1 MNVYEKALRDLFGKS
16 EELKDIKYTG
26 RTCLARLDKDLR
38 VKLQFVTT
46 GTAGNYT
53 AICASIINRTDGVVD
68 KQTFRFRDMV
78 PARSGSQ
85 AFGLQYPYIWEYNGD
100 PEWYGQPLSAKEKQL
115 VRDSILDYVEMYM
128 EPEMTMSSQSM

>member
-1 MNVYEKALRDLFGKS
+1 MNIYERALRDLFGKS
-16 EELKDIKYTG
+16 EDLKDIKYTG

-78 PARSGSQ
+78 PARQGSQ
-85 AFGLQYPYIWEYNGD
+85 AFGLQYPYIWEYNGN
-100 PEWYGQPLSAKEKQL
+100 PEWYGQPLSSKEKQL
-115 VRDSILDYVEMYM
+115 VRDSILDYVGMYM
-128 EPEMTMSSQSM
+128 EQDMSMSGQSM

>member
-85 AFGLQYPYIWEYNGD
+85 AFGLQYPYIWEYNGN
-100 PEWYGQPLSAKEKQL
+100 PEWYGQPLSPKEKQL

-128 EPEMTMSSQSM
+128 EQDMAMSEQVM

>member
-16 EELKDIKYTG
+16 GDLKDIKYTG

-85 AFGLQYPYIWEYNGD
+85 AFGLQYPYIWEYNGN
-100 PEWYGQPLSAKEKQL
+100 PEWYGQPLSIKEKQL

-128 EPEMTMSSQSM
+128 EQDMTMSEQVM

>member
-85 AFGLQYPYIWEYNGD
+85 AFGLQYPYIWEYNGN
-100 PEWYGQPLSAKEKQL
+100 PEWYGQPLSTKENQL

-128 EPEMTMSSQSM
+128 EQDMAMSEQVM

>member
-85 AFGLQYPYIWEYNGD
+85 AFGLQYPYIWEYNGN

-128 EPEMTMSSQSM
+128 EPEMTMSCQSM

>member
-85 AFGLQYPYIWEYNGD
+85 AFGLQYPYIWEYNGN

-128 EPEMTMSSQSM
+128 EQDMFMSGQST

>member
-85 AFGLQYPYIWEYNGD
+85 AFGLQYPYIWEYNGN
-100 PEWYGQPLSAKEKQL
+100 PEWYGQPLSPKEKQL

-128 EPEMTMSSQSM
+128 EQDMEMSEQVM

>member
-16 EELKDIKYTG
+16 AELKDIKYTG

-46 GTAGNYT
+46 GTAGKYT

-85 AFGLQYPYIWEYNGD
+85 AFGLQYPYIWEYNGN
-100 PEWYGQPLSAKEKQL
+100 PEWYGKPLSAKEKQL

-128 EPEMTMSSQSM
+128 EQDMAMSEQVM

>member
-16 EELKDIKYTG
+16 VELKDIKYTG

-78 PARSGSQ
+78 PARAGSQ
-85 AFGLQYPYIWEYNGD
+85 AFGLQYPYIWEYNGN
-100 PEWYGQPLSAKEKQL
+100 PEWYGQPLSKKEKQL

-128 EPEMTMSSQSM
+128 EQDMAMSEQVM

>member
-68 KQTFRFRDMV
+68 KQTFRSRDMV

-85 AFGLQYPYIWEYNGD
+85 AFGLQYPYIWEYNGN
-100 PEWYGQPLSAKEKQL
+100 PEWYGQPLSTKEKQL

-128 EPEMTMSSQSM
+128 EQDLSMSVQVM

>member
-85 AFGLQYPYIWEYNGD
+85 AFGLQYPYIWEYNGN

-128 EPEMTMSSQSM
+128 EQDMSMSGQVM

>member
-26 RTCLARLDKDLR
+26 RTCLARLDKNLR

-68 KQTFRFRDMV
+68 KHTFRFRDMV

-85 AFGLQYPYIWEYNGD
+85 AFGLQYPYIWEYNGN
-100 PEWYGQPLSAKEKQL
+100 PEWYGQPLSTKEKQL

-128 EPEMTMSSQSM
+128 EQDMSMSGQVM

>member
-16 EELKDIKYTG
+16 DELKDIKYTG

-68 KQTFRFRDMV
+68 KQTFRCRDMV

-85 AFGLQYPYIWEYNGD
+85 AFGLQYPYIWEYNGN

-115 VRDSILDYVEMYM
+115 VRDSILGYVEMYM
-128 EPEMTMSSQSM
+128 EPEMTMSGQSM

>member
-16 EELKDIKYTG
+16 EKLKDIKYTG

-85 AFGLQYPYIWEYNGD
+85 AFGLQYPYIWEYNGN
-100 PEWYGQPLSAKEKQL
+100 PEWYGQPLSTKEKQL
-115 VRDSILDYVEMYM
+115 VRDSILEYVEMYM
-128 EPEMTMSSQSM
+128 EQDMSMSGQVM

>member
-85 AFGLQYPYIWEYNGD
+85 AFGLQYPYIWEYNGN
-100 PEWYGQPLSAKEKQL
+100 PEWYGQPLSTKEKQL

-128 EPEMTMSSQSM
+128 EQDMEMPEQVM

>member
-85 AFGLQYPYIWEYNGD
+85 PFGLQYPYIWEYNGN
-100 PEWYGQPLSAKEKQL
+100 PEWYGQPLSPKEKQL

-128 EPEMTMSSQSM
+128 EQDMEMSEQVM

>member
-85 AFGLQYPYIWEYNGD
+85 AFGLQYPYIWEYNGN

-128 EPEMTMSSQSM
+128 EQDMAMSEQVM

>member
-1 MNVYEKALRDLFGKS
+1 MIVYEKALRDLFGKS

-85 AFGLQYPYIWEYNGD
+85 AFGLQYPYIWEYNGN
-100 PEWYGQPLSAKEKQL
+100 PEWYGQPLSTKEKQL

-128 EPEMTMSSQSM
+128 EQDMAMSEQVM

>member
-78 PARSGSQ
+78 PARLGSQ
-85 AFGLQYPYIWEYNGD
+85 AFGLQYPYIWEYNGN
-100 PEWYGQPLSAKEKQL
+100 PEWYGQPLSTKEKQL
-115 VRDSILDYVEMYM
+115 VRDFILEYVEMYM
-128 EPEMTMSSQSM
+128 EQDMAMSEQVM

>member
-85 AFGLQYPYIWEYNGD
+85 AFGLQYPYIWEYNGN
-100 PEWYGQPLSAKEKQL
+100 PEWYGQPLSVKEKQL

-128 EPEMTMSSQSM
+128 EQDMAIPEQVM

>member
-16 EELKDIKYTG
+16 GDLKDIKYTG

-68 KQTFRFRDMV
+68 KQTFHFRDMV

-85 AFGLQYPYIWEYNGD
+85 AFGLQYPYIWEYNGN
-100 PEWYGQPLSAKEKQL
+100 PEWYGQPLSIKEKQL

-128 EPEMTMSSQSM
+128 EQDMTMSEQVM

>member
-16 EELKDIKYTG
+16 EELKDIKFTG

-85 AFGLQYPYIWEYNGD
+85 AFGLQYPYIWEYNGN
-100 PEWYGQPLSAKEKQL
+100 PEWYGQPLSTKEKQL

-128 EPEMTMSSQSM
+128 EQDMAMSEQVM

>member
-1 MNVYEKALRDLFGKS
+1 MNVYEKTLRDLFGKS

-85 AFGLQYPYIWEYNGD
+85 AFGLQYPYIWEYNGN

-128 EPEMTMSSQSM
+128 EQDMSMSGQVM

>member
-85 AFGLQYPYIWEYNGD
+85 AFGLQYPYIWEYNGK
-100 PEWYGQPLSAKEKQL
+100 PEWYGQPLSTKEKQL
-115 VRDSILDYVEMYM
+115 VRDSILDYVEMFM
-128 EPEMTMSSQSM
+128 EPEMTMSGQSM

>member
-16 EELKDIKYTG
+16 EGLKDIKYTG

-46 GTAGNYT
+46 GTAGNYA

-85 AFGLQYPYIWEYNGD
+85 AFGLQYPYIWEYNGN

-128 EPEMTMSSQSM
+128 EPEMTMSGQSM

>member
-85 AFGLQYPYIWEYNGD
+85 AFGLQYPYIWEYNGN
-100 PEWYGQPLSAKEKQL
+100 PEWYGQPLSTKEKQL
-115 VRDSILDYVEMYM
+115 VRDSILEYVEMYM
-128 EPEMTMSSQSM
+128 EQDMEMPEQVM

>member
-85 AFGLQYPYIWEYNGD
+85 AFGLQYPYIWEYNGN
-100 PEWYGQPLSAKEKQL
+100 PEWYGQPLSTKEKQL
-115 VRDSILDYVEMYM
+115 VRDSILEYVEMYM
-128 EPEMTMSSQSM
+128 EQDMAMSEQVM

>member
-85 AFGLQYPYIWEYNGD
+85 AFGLQYPYIWEYNGN

-115 VRDSILDYVEMYM
+115 VRDSILDYVEIYM
-128 EPEMTMSSQSM
+128 EQDMAMSEQVM

>member
-78 PARSGSQ
+78 PARSCSL
-85 AFGLQYPYIWEYNGD
+85 AFGLQYPYIWEYNGN
-100 PEWYGQPLSAKEKQL
+100 PEWYGQPLSTKEKQL
-115 VRDSILDYVEMYM
+115 VRDSILEYVEMYM
-128 EPEMTMSSQSM
+128 EQDMAMSEQVM

>member
-16 EELKDIKYTG
+16 KELKDIKYTG

-85 AFGLQYPYIWEYNGD
+85 AFGLQYPYIWEYNGN
-100 PEWYGQPLSAKEKQL
+100 PEWYGQPLSTKEKQL
-115 VRDSILDYVEMYM
+115 VRDSILEYVEMYM
-128 EPEMTMSSQSM
+128 EQDMAMSEQVM

>member
-78 PARSGSQ
+78 PARSGSH
-85 AFGLQYPYIWEYNGD
+85 AFGLQYPYIWEYNGN
-100 PEWYGQPLSAKEKQL
+100 PEWYGQPLSTKEKQL
-115 VRDSILDYVEMYM
+115 VRDSILEYVEMYM
-128 EPEMTMSSQSM
+128 EPEMTMSGQSM

>member
-85 AFGLQYPYIWEYNGD
+85 AFGLQYPYIWEYNGN
-100 PEWYGQPLSAKEKQL
+100 PEWYGQPLSTKEKQL

-128 EPEMTMSSQSM
+128 EQDMSMSGQVM

>member
-16 EELKDIKYTG
+16 EELTDIKYTG
-26 RTCLARLDKDLR
+26 RACLARLDKDLR

-78 PARSGSQ
+78 HARAGSQ
-85 AFGLQYPYIWEYNGD
+85 AFGLQYPYIWEYNGN
-100 PEWYGQPLSAKEKQL
+100 PEWYGQPLSTKEKQL

-128 EPEMTMSSQSM
+128 EQDMSMSGQSM

>member
-26 RTCLARLDKDLR
+26 RTCLARLDKNLR

-85 AFGLQYPYIWEYNGD
+85 AFGLQYPYIWEYNGN
-100 PEWYGQPLSAKEKQL
+100 PEWYGQPLSTKEKQL

-128 EPEMTMSSQSM
+128 EQDMSMSGQVM

>member
-16 EELKDIKYTG
+16 EELKNIKYTG

-85 AFGLQYPYIWEYNGD
+85 AFGLQYPYIWEYNGN
-100 PEWYGQPLSAKEKQL
+100 PEWYGQPLSSKEKQL

-128 EPEMTMSSQSM
+128 EQDMAMSEQVM

>member
-85 AFGLQYPYIWEYNGD
+85 AFGLRYPYIWEYNGN
-100 PEWYGQPLSAKEKQL
+100 PEWYGQPLSTKEKQL

-128 EPEMTMSSQSM
+128 EQDMEMPEQVM

>member
-16 EELKDIKYTG
+16 GELKDIKYTG

-53 AICASIINRTDGVVD
+53 AICASIINHTDGVVD

-78 PARSGSQ
+78 PAR
-85 AFGLQYPYIWEYNGD
+85 
-100 PEWYGQPLSAKEKQL
+100 
-115 VRDSILDYVEMYM
+115 
-128 EPEMTMSSQSM
+128 

>member
-16 EELKDIKYTG
+16 EELKDIKFTG

-85 AFGLQYPYIWEYNGD
+85 AFGLQYPYIWEYNGT
-100 PEWYGQPLSAKEKQL
+100 PEWYGQPLSIKEKQL

-128 EPEMTMSSQSM
+128 EQDMTMSEQVM

>member
-85 AFGLQYPYIWEYNGD
+85 AFGLQYPYIWEYNGK

-115 VRDSILDYVEMYM
+115 VRDHILDYVEMYM
-128 EPEMTMSSQSM
+128 EPEMTMSGQSM